1 MINDLISMLTPE
13 FVKYILIPALIG
25 GVAVT
30 LCAALLG
37 VSLVLKRYSMIGDG
51 LSHVG
56 YGALS
61 VAAVMNLAPLK
72 FALPVVI
79 ISAFILLRMNDS
91 GKLMGDSAIAIF
103 STTAL
108 AIGILVSSKA
118 GLTNDVSHYM
128 FGSIL
133 AMDRSD
139 VILSVLLSVIVLI
152 MFIVFYNKL
161 FAVTFDENFSRASG
175 VKVNFYKMLIAL
187 LTAVTVVLGMMMM
200 GALLISSLIIFPA
213 VTSMRVFR
221 SFRSVVIS
229 SAVISVVCFL
239 VGFFISL
246 LFDTAPGAS
255 VVVVDAIVYAMFSMF
270 DRICRFAAGK
280 K

>member
-1 MINDLISMLTPE
+1 MIDELISMMTPE
-13 FVKYILIPALIG
+13 FVSYILVPALIG

-30 LCAALLG
+30 LCSALLG

-72 FALPVVI
+72 VALPVVI
-79 ISAFILLRMNDS
+79 AAAFILLRMNDNS
-91 GKLMGDSAIAIF
+91 KLKGDSAIAVF

-133 AMDRSD
+133 AMDHND
-139 VILSVLLSVIVLI
+139 VILSVVLSVLVLI
-152 MFIVFYNKL
+152 TFIVFYNKI

-175 VKVNFYKMLIAL
+175 IKVNFYKMLIAL

-213 VTSMRVFR
+213 VTSMRIFR
-221 SFRSVVIS
+221 SFRAVVVS
-229 SAVISVVCFL
+229 SAIVSVICFL
-239 VGFFISL
+239 LGFFISL

-255 VVVVDAIVYAMFSMF
+255 VVIINVTVFGLFSLIGF
-270 DRICRFAAGK
+270 LRTLGK
-280 K
+280 KV

>member
-1 MINDLISMLTPE
+1 MIDELLSMMTPE
-13 FVKYILIPALIG
+13 FVSYILIPALIG

-30 LCAALLG
+30 LCSALLG
-37 VSLVLKRYSMIGDG
+37 MSLVLKRYSMIGDG

-72 FALPVVI
+72 VALPVVI
-79 ISAFILLRMNDS
+79 IAAFILLRMNDNS
-91 GKLMGDSAIAIF
+91 KLKGDSAIAVF

-133 AMDRSD
+133 AMDHDD
-139 VILSVLLSVIVLI
+139 VILSVVLSVLVLI
-152 MFIVFYNKL
+152 TFIVFYDKI
-161 FAVTFDENFSRASG
+161 FAVTFDETFSRASG
-175 VKVNFYKMLIAL
+175 MKVNFYKMLIAL

-213 VTSMRVFR
+213 VTSMRLFR
-221 SFRSVVIS
+221 SFRAVVVS
-229 SAVISVVCFL
+229 SATVSVVCFL
-239 VGFFISL
+239 LGFFISL

-255 VVVVDAIVYAMFSMF
+255 VVIVNVTVFLLFSLIGF
-270 DRICRFAAGK
+270 LRSLGK
-280 K
+280 KA

>member
-1 MINDLISMLTPE
+1 MINDLISIITPE
-13 FVKYILIPALIG
+13 FVKHILIPALIG
-25 GVAVT
+25 GIAVT
-30 LCAALLG
+30 LCSALLG

-61 VAAVMNLAPLK
+61 IAAVMNLAPLK
-72 FALPVVI
+72 FALPIVVI
-79 ISAFILLRMNDS
+79 SAVILLRMNDN
-91 GKLMGDSAIAIF
+91 GKLKGDSAIAIF

-108 AIGILVSSKA
+108 AVGILVSSKA

-133 AMDRSD
+133 AMNHDD
-139 VILSVLLSVIVLI
+139 VILSVILSVIVLAV
-152 MFIVFYNKL
+152 FIVFYNKI
-161 FAVTFDENFSRASG
+161 FAVTFDENFSKASG
-175 VKVNFYKMLIAL
+175 VKVNVYKMIIAI

-213 VTSMRVFR
+213 VTSMRLFK
-221 SFRSVVIS
+221 SFKSVVIS
-229 SAVISVVCFL
+229 SAVISVLCFL

-255 VVVVDAIVYAMFSMF
+255 VVVVNACVFLIFTL
-270 DRICRFAAGK
+270 AGMIK
-280 K
+280 NPQK

>member
-1 MINDLISMLTPE
+1 MINDLISMMTPE
-13 FVKYILIPALIG
+13 FLKFVLVPALIG
-25 GVAVT
+25 GTAVT
-30 LCAALLG
+30 LCSALLG

-61 VAAVMNLAPLK
+61 VAAVMNFAPLK

-79 ISAFILLRMNDS
+79 ASAFILLRMNDN
-91 GKLMGDSAIAIF
+91 GKLNGDSAIAVF

-133 AMDRSD
+133 AMDRND
-139 VILSVLLSVIVLI
+139 VILSVILSVIVLI
-152 MFIVFYNKL
+152 IFIVFYNKI
-161 FAVTFDENFSRASG
+161 FSVTFDESFSKASG

-213 VTSMRVFR
+213 VTSMRIFH
-221 SFRSVVIS
+221 SFKAVIIS
-229 SAVISVVCFL
+229 SAIISVSCFL
-239 VGFFISL
+239 IGFFISL
-246 LFDTAPGAS
+246 LLDTAPGAS
-255 VVVVDAIVYAMFSMF
+255 VVVVNVAVFGIFSLLGF
-270 DRICRFAAGK
+270 LRRFAGRK
-280 K
+280 T

>member
-1 MINDLISMLTPE
+1 MINDLISIMTPE
-13 FVKYILIPALIG
+13 FVKHILVPALIG
-25 GVAVT
+25 GIAVT
-30 LCAALLG
+30 LCSALLG

-79 ISAFILLRMNDS
+79 FAAFILLRMNDN
-91 GKLMGDSAIAIF
+91 GKLKGDSAIAIF

-133 AMDRSD
+133 AMDHDD
-139 VILSVLLSVIVLI
+139 VLLSVVLSVIVLI
-152 MFIVFYNKL
+152 VFIVFYNKI
-161 FAVTFDENFSRASG
+161 FAVTFDENFSKATG
-175 VKVNFYKMLIAL
+175 MKVNVYKMIIAL

-213 VTSMRVFR
+213 ITSMRLFR
-221 SFRSVVIS
+221 SFKSVVVS
-229 SAVISVVCFL
+229 SAVISVACFL

-255 VVVVDAIVYAMFSMF
+255 VVVVNACVFLIFTLISMI
-270 DRICRFAAGK
+270 RNLK